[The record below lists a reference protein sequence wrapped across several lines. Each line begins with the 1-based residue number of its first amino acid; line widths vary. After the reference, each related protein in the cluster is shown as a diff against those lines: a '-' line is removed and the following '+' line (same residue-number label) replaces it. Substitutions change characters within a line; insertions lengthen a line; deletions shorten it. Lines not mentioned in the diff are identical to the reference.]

1 MKPPSY
7 LHPEKRKLNYRTLK
21 DVDYA
26 CRVRGG
32 YCRGNRR
39 KNSSYEACY
48 CIEGEWF
55 RIVDVCRAEILDWAN
70 TQAPLNRPL

>member
-1 MKPPSY
+1 MTAPSY

-21 DVDYA
+21 DVDNA

-39 KNSSYEACY
+39 KNFSYEACY
-48 CIEGEWF
+48 CVEGEWF

-70 TQAPLNRPL
+70 TQPPLNRPL